1 MCVRDQQDRVGRLDH
16 QAQSTLLPERKKDML
31 GAPFLPNMESQ
42 PALGSSLMSSRF
54 GFIQVTCLSHTQ
66 PAA

>member
-16 QAQSTLLPERKKDML
+16 QAQSILLPERKKDML
-31 GAPFLPNMESQ
+31 SSPFLPNMENQ
-42 PALGSSLMSSRF
+42 PALGSGLMGSRF